1 VANPRKY
8 PKSPIIEWLEEE
20 ESQAPTCSRSARTLG
35 AYVKIQKT
43 PAGKSRRLPPSAPP
57 VKPDP
62 ALAREPGGEAKLP
75 GKQSQPASFDHLLK
89 LQRLPK
95 LRAPYAYAPK
105 SSAQPAPSTGP
116 KPQAPRRPPVSK
128 VKR

>member
-57 VKPDP
+57 VKP
-62 ALAREPGGEAKLP
+62 E
-75 GKQSQPASFDHLLK
+75 
-89 LQRLPK
+89 
-95 LRAPYAYAPK
+95 
-105 SSAQPAPSTGP
+105 T
-116 KPQAPRRPPVSK
+116 RR
-128 VKR
+128 